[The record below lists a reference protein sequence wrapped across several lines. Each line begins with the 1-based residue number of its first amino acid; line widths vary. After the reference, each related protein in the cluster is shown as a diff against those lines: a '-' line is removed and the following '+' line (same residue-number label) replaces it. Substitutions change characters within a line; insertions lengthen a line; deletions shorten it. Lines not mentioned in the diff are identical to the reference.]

1 MAQFVRKMWLPILLT
16 GMAMLLPLLVPTGIV
31 YWLTVPLLS
40 LVWGV
45 VTFNH
50 QAIVE
55 KAFDARVIQNNAKQN
70 AAIDAYLT
78 VMNVTIKQEVSHF
91 YSELEQLRQVI
102 ADAVV
107 TMTSSFNNLHGFS
120 SNQAAVVYSLMSN
133 LADSPDA
140 TDKALDFGVFAK
152 ETDDVLRY
160 FADHILDI
168 SKKSMEMVAVIS
180 DLGDHM
186 GQVER
191 LVADVQKIADQTNL
205 LALNAAIEAARA
217 GEAGRGFAV
226 VADEVRNLSK
236 NSDKFSDEI
245 RRVVKASKSNIREAQ
260 SMIEAIASK
269 DMSVAI
275 TSKSHIDEMMNS
287 IGNMNNAIG
296 KKLENVSTLSASMDV
311 QVHNAVR
318 ALQFEDLSRQLVEYL
333 QMNTEHFQAIMD
345 EMHVGLSAFK
355 HGDQVFCTG
364 ELLSG
369 QKRLNELRLQWLSKE
384 KKAVSQ
390 GSMDEGE
397 IELF

>member
-1 MAQFVRKMWLPILLT
+1 MAQFVRTMWLPILLT

-107 TMTSSFNNLHGFS
+107 TMTASFNNLHGFS

-152 ETDDVLRY
+152 ETDDVLR
-160 FADHILDI
+160 
-168 SKKSMEMVAVIS
+168 
-180 DLGDHM
+180 
-186 GQVER
+186 
-191 LVADVQKIADQTNL
+191 
-205 LALNAAIEAARA
+205 
-217 GEAGRGFAV
+217 
-226 VADEVRNLSK
+226 
-236 NSDKFSDEI
+236 
-245 RRVVKASKSNIREAQ
+245 
-260 SMIEAIASK
+260 
-269 DMSVAI
+269 
-275 TSKSHIDEMMNS
+275 
-287 IGNMNNAIG
+287 
-296 KKLENVSTLSASMDV
+296 
-311 QVHNAVR
+311 
-318 ALQFEDLSRQLVEYL
+318 
-333 QMNTEHFQAIMD
+333 
-345 EMHVGLSAFK
+345 
-355 HGDQVFCTG
+355 
-364 ELLSG
+364 
-369 QKRLNELRLQWLSKE
+369 
-384 KKAVSQ
+384 
-390 GSMDEGE
+390 
-397 IELF
+397 

>member
-1 MAQFVRKMWLPILLT
+1 MA
-16 GMAMLLPLLVPTGIV
+16 
-31 YWLTVPLLS
+31 
-40 LVWGV
+40 WGV
-45 VTFNH
+45 VVFKLPARE
-50 QAIVE
+50 QKLDERVE
-55 KAFDARVIQNNAKQN
+55 PIDSKQN
-70 AAIDAYLT
+70 DSIDAYLK
-78 VMNVTIKQEVSHF
+78 VMDSCMQQEVQQF
-91 YSELEQLRQVI
+91 YNELEQLRSVV

-107 TMTSSFNNLHGFS
+107 TMTSSFNKLHGFS
-120 SNQAAVVYSLMSN
+120 SDQATVVYSLMSN
-133 LADSPDA
+133 LADSSDA
-140 TDKALDFGVFAK
+140 QDNTLNFGVFAK

-160 FADHILDI
+160 FVDHILDI

-186 GQVER
+186 GQVEK

-245 RRVVKASKSNIREAQ
+245 RRVVRASKANILQAQ
-260 SMIEAIASK
+260 SMIEIIASK

-275 TSKSHIDEMMNS
+275 TSKSHIDEMMHS
-287 IGNMNNAIG
+287 IGAMNEAIS
-296 KKLENVSTLSASMDV
+296 KKLV
-311 QVHNAVR
+311 QVSSLSSNIEGQVHKAVR

-333 QMNTEHFQAIMD
+333 QLNTQHFQSIMD
-345 EMHVGLSAFK
+345 EIRVGLGAFK
-355 HGDQVFCTG
+355 SSDQEFCLNT
-364 ELLSG
+364 LASS
-369 QKRLNELRLQWLSKE
+369 QARLNKLRLEWLAKD

-390 GSMDEGE
+390 GSMTEGE